1 MKIFT
6 EAAKLVEKNCPFAM
20 AEIIECSGSTPRH
33 SAQMLVLGDGKTI
46 GTIGGGMV
54 ERKVIEEAVDALHE
68 GRSRMF
74 HGRMA
79 RNGQHAVG
87 SDCGGAMSVFI
98 AVHGVRPRLIL
109 LGGGHVNRAI
119 AQLAAFLNI
128 DIHVADVYAGS
139 LEPDLFPPST
149 RLWHAPSFTDAVN
162 QLDPQPED
170 YVIIATNSQDLE
182 SLNCLIGKPLKYLG
196 LLGSRRKV
204 QTFTK
209 QLSES
214 GVSDAQLSRLHAPVG
229 YDIGAE
235 TPHEIAVSILAEL
248 LQVMNDAPG
257 GAMKQNQAEARRAKR
272 VVIRGAGDLAT
283 GVALRLYHSGFEV
296 VMLDVCKPT
305 VIRCTVSFAQ
315 ALYDGESCVEGVCA
329 RYAHDIDEV
338 NRYLKEGTIPVLAD
352 EHGELLPALHPDVVV
367 DAIIAKRN
375 VAGTHRKMA
384 PCTIALGPG
393 FEAGVDCDAVIETQR
408 GHHLGRVI
416 THGSAAP
423 NTGIPGNIN
432 GKTTERVLRAP
443 HGGMMT
449 RHVNIGDLVHEG
461 DVIARIG
468 DTEILSP
475 MDGMVR
481 GLLNEGLCV
490 PEGFKIADVD
500 PRGALADFRSVSDK
514 ARAIGGGVLEAIM
527 TRLNKMDSA
536 PKC

>member
-54 ERKVIEEAVDALHE
+54 ERKVIEEAVEALHE

-87 SDCGGAMSVFI
+87 SDCGGAMSVYI

-119 AQLAAFLNI
+119 AQLAAFLSI

-182 SLNCLIGKPLKYLG
+182 SLNCLIDKPLKYLG

-248 LQVMNDAPG
+248 LQV
-257 GAMKQNQAEARRAKR
+257 
-272 VVIRGAGDLAT
+272 
-283 GVALRLYHSGFEV
+283 
-296 VMLDVCKPT
+296 
-305 VIRCTVSFAQ
+305 
-315 ALYDGESCVEGVCA
+315 
-329 RYAHDIDEV
+329 
-338 NRYLKEGTIPVLAD
+338 
-352 EHGELLPALHPDVVV
+352 
-367 DAIIAKRN
+367 
-375 VAGTHRKMA
+375 
-384 PCTIALGPG
+384 
-393 FEAGVDCDAVIETQR
+393 
-408 GHHLGRVI
+408 
-416 THGSAAP
+416 
-423 NTGIPGNIN
+423 
-432 GKTTERVLRAP
+432 
-443 HGGMMT
+443 
-449 RHVNIGDLVHEG
+449 
-461 DVIARIG
+461 
-468 DTEILSP
+468 
-475 MDGMVR
+475 
-481 GLLNEGLCV
+481 
-490 PEGFKIADVD
+490 
-500 PRGALADFRSVSDK
+500 
-514 ARAIGGGVLEAIM
+514 
-527 TRLNKMDSA
+527 
-536 PKC
+536 